1 MSVDGFNAATIT
13 ILVAVAG
20 SAIGVMTLVV
30 TLFVQLRT
38 DIRAVEGR
46 LNDLAKE
53 TGGRFNDLD
62 GDIKTLINDVGVSKG
77 AVGVLTADRQPEPA
91 ESQ

>member
-1 MSVDGFNAATIT
+1 MEGFNAATVT

-20 SAIGVMTLVV
+20 SAIAVMTLVV

-46 LNDLAKE
+46 LNDM
-53 TGGRFNDLD
+53 D
-62 GDIKTLINDVGVSKG
+62 GDVKTLINDVGMLKG
-77 AVGVLTADRQPEPA
+77 AVSVLTSERQTEAA
-91 ESQ
+91 ERQ

>member
-1 MSVDGFNAATIT
+1 MEGFNAATIT

-20 SAIGVMTLVV
+20 SATGVMTLAV

-46 LNDLAKE
+46 LND
-53 TGGRFNDLD
+53 FDSNV
-62 GDIKTLINDVGVSKG
+62 KTLINDVGVLKG
-77 AVGVLTADRQPEPA
+77 AVGVLTVDRQPEPA
-91 ESQ
+91 ERQ

>member
-1 MSVDGFNAATIT
+1 MEGFNAATIT

-38 DIRAVEGR
+38 DIRAVRAGSTTSIAMLR
-46 LNDLAKE
+46 PSSTML
-53 TGGRFNDLD
+53 GF
-62 GDIKTLINDVGVSKG
+62 
-77 AVGVLTADRQPEPA
+77 
-91 ESQ
+91 